1 MRGVSPETSDS
12 ARGICK
18 EWTCRVADPRS
29 PKRRKRPTQTATR
42 WTHPDGGIADL
53 EGYAASPCGD
63 VNARQKDGRIE
74 VRQEQGVLPSKLG
87 ILEHPRGGRRPFA
100 APSRSSTADRVGTF
114 RSDAAATDAPAAPS
128 CCVSSKPLSIGKYL
142 SVPRR
147 RRGVTSRKDSGPS
160 DLPVVPGCAL
170 VRSPG
175 DMCPHL
181 LEGVL
186 NAVAK
191 KWSVPIV
198 GTLANHGRLRYTELQ
213 KRLGSISPKTLAAR
227 LRELERAGLLV
238 RSAHAEI
245 PPGVEYQLT
254 AAGEEFWR
262 SATPSSPGRQGAT
275 ISPRVMQNVGSL
287 LSRPKPHR
295 SGSAENAATIVRNTR
310 DRDG

>member
-1 MRGVSPETSDS
+1 M
-12 ARGICK
+12 
-18 EWTCRVADPRS
+18 
-29 PKRRKRPTQTATR
+29 
-42 WTHPDGGIADL
+42 
-53 EGYAASPCGD
+53 
-63 VNARQKDGRIE
+63 
-74 VRQEQGVLPSKLG
+74 
-87 ILEHPRGGRRPFA
+87 
-100 APSRSSTADRVGTF
+100 
-114 RSDAAATDAPAAPS
+114 
-128 CCVSSKPLSIGKYL
+128 
-142 SVPRR
+142 
-147 RRGVTSRKDSGPS
+147 TSRKDRGPS

-191 KWSVPIV
+191 KWSVLIV

-245 PPGVEYQLT
+245 PPRVEYQLT

-287 LSRPKPHR
+287 L
-295 SGSAENAATIVRNTR
+295 
-310 DRDG
+310 

>member
-1 MRGVSPETSDS
+1 M
-12 ARGICK
+12 
-18 EWTCRVADPRS
+18 PRE
-29 PKRRKRPTQTATR
+29 R
-42 WTHPDGGIADL
+42 
-53 EGYAASPCGD
+53 
-63 VNARQKDGRIE
+63 
-74 VRQEQGVLPSKLG
+74 GVLPSKLG

-114 RSDAAATDAPAAPS
+114 RLDAGATDAPAAPS

-191 KWSVPIV
+191 KWSVLIV

-227 LRELERAGLLV
+227 LRKLKPPALSWERHPG
-238 RSAHAEI
+238 EI
-245 PPGVEYQLT
+245 RQPGE
-254 AAGEEFWR
+254 
-262 SATPSSPGRQGAT
+262 
-275 ISPRVMQNVGSL
+275 I
-287 LSRPKPHR
+287 
-295 SGSAENAATIVRNTR
+295 
-310 DRDG
+310 D